1 LKLYQFWYNKKDGM
15 EFEIKEYVSATGKN
29 YVREFLINLR
39 RDAGLW
45 KKTVEAISKLKLS
58 EFHKTKAIK
67 TKT

>member
-1 LKLYQFWYNKKDGM
+1 M